1 VLNKIVFT
9 SIIFIS
15 TLFLA
20 CKPSNSEDALEY
32 NNQIVSIQD
41 ELTSDIDTFLQSV
54 NYPDANTAILF
65 KSAQNTSQAVSDKLK
80 TIVQFEGG
88 TALFLETQN
97 YINTCQSS
105 LQNEG
110 SEIVHIKAKL
120 SINYNEKDVKLLN
133 DKSDSLFRKV
143 NSAAEKF
150 DKVQNE
156 FAKKYHFDIE
166 RTEDRL
172 NK

>member
-1 VLNKIVFT
+1 MFKRIVFA
-9 SIIFIS
+9 SIIFIIA
-15 TLFLA
+15 LFVS
-20 CKPSNSEDALEY
+20 CKSSVSEKALQY
-32 NNQIVSIQD
+32 NNQIVAIQD
-41 ELTSDIDTFLQSV
+41 ELTADVDTFLQSV
-54 NYPDANTAILF
+54 NYSDANTAILF
-65 KSAQNTSQAVSDKLK
+65 KSAQNTSQAVTDKLK

-88 TALFLETQN
+88 TALFIETQN
-97 YINTCQSS
+97 YINACHSA

-120 SINYNEKDVKLLN
+120 SLNYNEKDVKLLN

-166 RTEDRL
+166 RVEDRL